1 MRRPSFQIPP
11 STALLALVLFG
22 AGCDQQCEDTTV
34 TAAPSTTSTIANA
47 TTYVI
52 GVQGM
57 HCGGCANA
65 IATKAGQVEGVAS
78 CDVSFEDGTATVVV
92 APESI
97 EEVESAITT
106 LGYTITSP
114 ATPADAATAG

>member
-1 MRRPSFQIPP
+1 MRRTPVHIVP
-11 STALLALVLFG
+11 STTLLVLALLG
-22 AGCDQQCEDTTV
+22 GGCDQQCEDSTV
-34 TAAPSTTSTIANA
+34 TAAPSTTSAIANA

-92 APESI
+92 VPESV
-97 EEVESAITT
+97 EAVESAITK
-106 LGYTITSP
+106 LGYTITTP
-114 ATPADAATAG
+114 ATASDTASAG

>member
-1 MRRPSFQIPP
+1 
-11 STALLALVLFG
+11 
-22 AGCDQQCEDTTV
+22 TT
-34 TAAPSTTSTIANA
+34 APSATSTIANA

-78 CDVSFEDGTATVVV
+78 CDVSFENGTATVVV

-106 LGYTITSP
+106 LGYTITTP
-114 ATPADAATAG
+114 ATPADAPSAG